1 MTVILAF
8 GFATLSIYTI
18 PANISRVA
26 FFIEKLIFDHD
37 VLIFYNFICSITE
50 SIKFCQMKSI
60 LFIVLTFVGFAG
72 KLVLAQQHYKAADP
86 DKSLIYSKN
95 KDLFENDGGVA
106 SIISVPTYQCITYIV
121 PSVEIIN
128 YGSNTLTNAVI
139 GYFIDSDPPDF
150 FTWEG
155 SLPPG
160 AIDTIQFSSIQ
171 VNAGPHILTVSI
183 VTANGLLDI
192 NSGNNNGLLDFYIV
206 GSSIPAPVY
215 ETFTTYDL
223 PEGYFIENF
232 DGEATWSL
240 LERTD
245 QLIPEDYMLQM
256 HFFYSNSGNV
266 DEFYLKNIDLSNMA
280 DATLSFDLAYTY
292 YTNTGVEYAD
302 ELKVLAS
309 ADCGTNWNTI
319 YHKMKDELATVPAD
333 DIEFI
338 PVSSSQW
345 RTDFVDLT
353 SYLGYSDVMF
363 RFEAISGHGNNLYLD
378 NLNISATTA
387 INEFNTLTESL
398 EILPNP
404 ANSFFTIS
412 YHSLMEEPVSVIV
425 SNLTGQIVYRGIIPS
440 SHKTYLNA
448 VDIPEGVYLVSVFN
462 NTILLGYEKVHVI
475 H

>member
-1 MTVILAF
+1 M
-8 GFATLSIYTI
+8 
-18 PANISRVA
+18 
-26 FFIEKLIFDHD
+26 
-37 VLIFYNFICSITE
+37 
-50 SIKFCQMKSI
+50 
-60 LFIVLTFVGFAG
+60 
-72 KLVLAQQHYKAADP
+72 
-86 DKSLIYSKN
+86 
-95 KDLFENDGGVA
+95 
-106 SIISVPTYQCITYIV
+106 
-121 PSVEIIN
+121 
-128 YGSNTLTNAVI
+128 
-139 GYFIDSDPPDF
+139 
-150 FTWEG
+150 
-155 SLPPG
+155 
-160 AIDTIQFSSIQ
+160 
-171 VNAGPHILTVSI
+171 
-183 VTANGLLDI
+183 
-192 NSGNNNGLLDFYIV
+192 
-206 GSSIPAPVY
+206 
-215 ETFTTYDL
+215 
-223 PEGYFIENF
+223 
-232 DGEATWSL
+232 SL

-266 DEFYLKNIDLSNMA
+266 DEFYLKNIDLSNIA

-292 YTNTGVEYAD
+292 YKNTGVEYAD